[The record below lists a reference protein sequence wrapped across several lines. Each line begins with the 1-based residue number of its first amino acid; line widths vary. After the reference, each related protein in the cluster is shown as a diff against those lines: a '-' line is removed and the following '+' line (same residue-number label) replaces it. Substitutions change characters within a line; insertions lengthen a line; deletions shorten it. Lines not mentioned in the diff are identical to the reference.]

1 MATRTQDVL
10 TTTIQELIGK
20 GEKQHRPLTGKM
32 TLAYNPNPAENIYRL
47 VLSCPDAYP
56 SEVDLEVVRGTLV
69 QVLRR
74 LGRPLTEV
82 LVQPYLTNHK
92 YKYHVIQWQEYRQLS
107 LLPLP
112 GGTHGY
118 EE

>member
-1 MATRTQDVL
+1 MVARTQDVL
-10 TTTIQELIGK
+10 TATIQELLGK
-20 GEKQHRPLTGKM
+20 GEKQHRPLAGKM
-32 TLAYNPNPAENIYRL
+32 RLAYNPNPAENIYRL
-47 VLSCPDAYP
+47 VLSCPDDYP
-56 SEVDLEVVRGTLV
+56 PEVDLEVVRGTLV

-74 LGRPLTEV
+74 LGRPLTDV
-82 LVQPYLTNHK
+82 LVQPYLSNHK
-92 YKYHVIQWQEYRQLS
+92 YKYHVIEWREYRQLS